1 MSDHE
6 GYALFL
12 FRCGG
17 EAYIPMLLLLLG
29 ITVYAIIKKNWFVF
43 FVSLNLI
50 AREAVIFLTAPASF
64 IQYSYP
70 MMYVTAVYLL
80 LLFVDHISQR
90 LPEQKQIQKLHFP
103 DQEDRDRRQ
112 HSHTGKS
119 CQQPNDTAQRI
130 KC

>member
-1 MSDHE
+1 MLDAYKRLPLSDHE

-12 FRCGG
+12 FKFGG

-80 LLFVDHISQR
+80 LLFVDHISQKASR
-90 LPEQKQIQKLHFP
+90 TKADSKASL
-103 DQEDRDRRQ
+103 
-112 HSHTGKS
+112 S
-119 CQQPNDTAQRI
+119 
-130 KC
+130 

>member
-1 MSDHE
+1 MLDAYKRLPLSSHE

-12 FRCGG
+12 FKFGG

-29 ITVYAIIKKNWFVF
+29 ITLYAIIKKNWFVF

-80 LLFVDHISQR
+80 LLFVDHISQKASR
-90 LPEQKQIQKLHFP
+90 TKADSKASL
-103 DQEDRDRRQ
+103 
-112 HSHTGKS
+112 S
-119 CQQPNDTAQRI
+119 
-130 KC
+130 